1 MPSPLTLPLSLA
13 LRGWGRVHPNPVVGA
28 VVMRGNEVISE
39 GWHAEFGGP
48 HAERMALD
56 AAGDRARGATLVVT
70 LEPCAHTGKQPPCVD
85 RILQAGIARVIIGLR
100 DPNPDA
106 GGGAELLRAAGVEV
120 DVVTGEDAAAVE
132 AQLAHFT
139 HRFRN
144 VERPFVALKLATSL
158 DFKIADRDRVS
169 RWISGPA
176 AREWVHWLRAG
187 FDAIGVG
194 GATVAAD
201 DPSLTVRGP
210 VVPRVAPQRVIFS
223 RTGQVDP
230 ECRLLATAREVP
242 TWVVTGLEPPSALV
256 RALEE
261 SGGHLVAAATLAD
274 GLRRLREAGI
284 TTLLVEG
291 GGRLAGALL
300 AADLVDRFHWIQSPL
315 FLGDAA
321 VPAIAGLPP
330 VPLAAAPRSTVTQR
344 LALGPDTLL
353 TLDRVVTP
361 G

>member
-1 MPSPLTLPLSLA
+1 MSSPLTLPLSLA

-28 VVMRGNEVISE
+28 VVMRGDEVIAE

-56 AAGDRARGATLVVT
+56 AAGDGARGATLVVT

-85 RILQAGIARVIIGLR
+85 RIRQAGIARVILGIR
-100 DPNPDA
+100 DPNPEA
-106 GGGAELLRAAGVEV
+106 GGGVERLRTAGVEV
-120 DVVTGEDAAAVE
+120 EVVTGEDGAAVE

-187 FDAIGVG
+187 FEAIGVG

-223 RTGQVDP
+223 RSGQVAPD
-230 ECRLLATAREVP
+230 CRLLATAREVP
-242 TWVVTGLEPPSALV
+242 TWVVTGLEPPAALV
-256 RALEE
+256 HALEE

-274 GLRRLREAGI
+274 GLRRLRERGI

-291 GGRLAGALL
+291 GGQLAGALL
-300 AADLVDRFHWIQSPL
+300 AADLVDRFHWIQSPV
-315 FLGDAA
+315 FLGDSA
-321 VPAIAGLPP
+321 VPALAGLPD
-330 VPLAAAPRSTVTQR
+330 VPLATSPRWTVTGR
-344 LALGPDTLL
+344 LPLGADTLL
-353 TLDRVVTP
+353 TLDRVVTE